1 MRRIK
6 SILCEDDEI
15 ASYMIRVYNTTW
27 SCTSLSADEV
37 HDLVLPLTRNTGIRQ
52 EDLGEGK
59 RIITYNNIFKSEL
72 TIAET

>member
-1 MRRIK
+1 MRRIN
-6 SILCEDDEI
+6 SISCEEDEI
-15 ASYMIRVYNTTW
+15 ASYMICVDTTTW

-59 RIITYNNIFKSEL
+59 RIVTYNNIFKFEL

>member
-1 MRRIK
+1 MRQIK
-6 SILCEDDEI
+6 SILCEEDEI
-15 ASYMIRVYNTTW
+15 ASYMICVHNTTL

-59 RIITYNNIFKSEL
+59 RTVTYHNIFKFEL